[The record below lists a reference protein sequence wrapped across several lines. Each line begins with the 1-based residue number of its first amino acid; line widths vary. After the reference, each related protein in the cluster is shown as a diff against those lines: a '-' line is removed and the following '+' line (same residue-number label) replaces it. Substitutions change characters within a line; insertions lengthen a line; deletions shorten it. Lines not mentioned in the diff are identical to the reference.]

1 MGAPMTIDR
10 DDMITEWLN
19 KIQATDL
26 GDRQIMNPARTSET
40 AGKIIK
46 DNGGGLTFDTEPA
59 AYYKLL
65 RDIKMGQ
72 TDD

>member
-10 DDMITEWLN
+10 DDMMTEWLN

-26 GDRQIMNPARTSET
+26 GDRQIMNPARSSQTP
-40 AGKIIK
+40 GQIIK
-46 DNGGGLTFDTEPA
+46 DNGGGMTFDTEPA

-65 RDIKMGQ
+65 RDLKMGKP
-72 TDD
+72 DD